1 MDDLISRQAAIE
13 AFDGEI
19 SVTGRANAE
28 AVRGYV
34 NLVRD
39 RIKRLPAADVRP
51 VRWIRTSERMPEE
64 GGKYLC
70 VWQGKS
76 IDTGYFFNGH
86 FRLYGEIKDHLV
98 SHWMPL
104 PELPHCGADMRGRQE

>member
-1 MDDLISRQAAIE
+1 MSDLISRQAAIE

-39 RIKRLPAADVRP
+39 RIKRLPAADV
-51 VRWIRTSERMPEE
+51 VEVHAVIRRMNKERKRAKGNWHTDPYWLGWVDAMRRAERIVD
-64 GGKYLC
+64 GT
-70 VWQGKS
+70 
-76 IDTGYFFNGH
+76 IDDEPMYAPSTGEKKEDKKG
-86 FRLYGEIKDHLV
+86 
-98 SHWMPL
+98 
-104 PELPHCGADMRGRQE
+104 